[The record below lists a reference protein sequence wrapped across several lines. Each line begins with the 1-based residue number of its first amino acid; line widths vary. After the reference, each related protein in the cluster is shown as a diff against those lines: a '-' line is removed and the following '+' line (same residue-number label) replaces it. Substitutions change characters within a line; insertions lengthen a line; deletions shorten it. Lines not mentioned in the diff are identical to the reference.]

1 MQDAMRWIPFTART
15 ASDLNLDFLENREH
29 FIPFRV
35 DVLLERMLQEE
46 QFDEERRRHFRSLKR
61 LLADRFHY
69 EFREVLEDVKND
81 FIPFDPDRETLCEP
95 THTEDELHEIRL
107 RLYTGIRQLLR
118 IGNYL
123 ELTSE
128 QLLECLKLQPIGGLS
143 VHVDT
148 DDFDEFHVYY
158 RGIRHRTETSRFLF
172 FWDHSRPVTSLN
184 RVFVVAR
191 FKRECGGQI
200 MIKMFKDVA
209 VENIKII
216 APKVKLGMPFFDRI
230 KIGGTVLGSLATTV
244 YKLVVA
250 VTLSPILFAI
260 VLGGLLLAAFKG
272 IMSFL
277 NSRTKYLHVFSSS
290 LYYRNLSNNKAA
302 LTTLVD
308 AAEEQEVKETLL
320 GYFTLLMAGREMTLE
335 EIDETAEKWIEERFG
350 HRLDFEVDDAV
361 RKLWEKELLVTARE
375 ESDPDEPG
383 KGRMLFRSR
392 GIKDA
397 LQRLDKAWDGY
408 NTFNFD

>member
-1 MQDAMRWIPFTART
+1 ME
-15 ASDLNLDFLENREH
+15 LDFLENREH

-35 DVLLERMLQEE
+35 DVLLDRMLLDERLDE
-46 QFDEERRRHFRSLKR
+46 EERRLFRFLKR

-69 EFREVLEDVKND
+69 EFHQDLEDVKND

-95 THTEDELHEIRL
+95 EYDEDELHAIRL
-107 RLYTGIRQLLR
+107 RLYAGIRRLLAV
-118 IGNYL
+118 GNYL
-123 ELTSE
+123 ELTPE
-128 QLLECLKLQPIGGLS
+128 QVAECLKLQPVGGLS

-158 RGIRHRTETSRFLF
+158 RGIRKREDTQRFLF
-172 FWDHSRPVTSLN
+172 LWKRTRPVRYLN

-191 FKRECGGQI
+191 FKRECGGRVI
-200 MIKMFKDVA
+200 IKMFKDVA
-209 VENIKII
+209 VENLKII

-230 KIGGTVLGSLATTV
+230 KIGGTVLGSLATTI

-308 AAEEQEVKETLL
+308 AAEEQEVKEAIL
-320 GYFTLLMAGREMTLE
+320 GYFMLYTAGRDMTMR
-335 EIDETAEKWIEERFG
+335 EIDEAAERWIEETFG
-350 HRLDFEVDDAV
+350 HHFDFEVDDAV
-361 RKLWEKELLVTARE
+361 RKLREKELLFTSRV
-375 ESDPDEPG
+375 ESDPDDPSRTRE
-383 KGRMLFRSR
+383 LFRVR
-392 GIKDA
+392 ELRDA
-397 LQRLDKAWDGY
+397 LRRLDNAWDDY
-408 NTFNFD
+408 NSFE